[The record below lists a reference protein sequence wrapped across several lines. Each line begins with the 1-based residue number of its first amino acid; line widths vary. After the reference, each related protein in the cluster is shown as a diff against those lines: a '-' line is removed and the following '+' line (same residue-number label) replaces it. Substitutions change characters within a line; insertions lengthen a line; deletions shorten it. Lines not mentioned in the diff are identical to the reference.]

1 MQLPQRSVL
10 TFATSRT
17 NMLQIENFNPF
28 YFSEVETML
37 KAKFGNQQGMDGTIV
52 VLGSNDSN
60 ITPEQWRQQH
70 PGSRLVVFNLEQ
82 LYKGSP
88 WLTNKVLAWLK
99 GADEIWDYDVENINF
114 LYAIGIRASYVPME
128 YTEELKYTSVYN
140 GPKDID
146 VLFYGA
152 PTDRRLKIL
161 QSWMGMSQKHAVT
174 MVATGIS
181 GKLLEHYIH
190 RSKII
195 LNLHA
200 FEGSYRQ
207 EQVRIFVPVI
217 NGCCVVSENSSR
229 NEFST
234 AIVESSTKGMN
245 ATLKNLLKSGDWEK
259 VGKNAPETYKIHC
272 SNRFRSGLR

>member
-1 MQLPQRSVL
+1 MFTV
-10 TFATSRT
+10 
-17 NMLQIENFNPF
+17 ENYNPF
-28 YFSEVETML
+28 VFAEVEAML
-37 KAKFGNQQGMDGTIV
+37 KARYATMPGMENTVV
-52 VLGSNDSN
+52 VLGSNVSMLM
-60 ITPEQWRQQH
+60 PEQFRQQH
-70 PGSRLVVFNLEQ
+70 MGMRMVVYNLEQ
-82 LYKGSP
+82 LFKGSP
-88 WLTNKVLAWLK
+88 WLNNKTLAWLRA
-99 GADEIWDYDVENINF
+99 ADEVWDYDTENLNF
-114 LYAIGIRASYVPME
+114 LYANGIRASYVPME
-128 YTEELKYTSVYN
+128 YVDALKYTSVYN
-140 GPKDID
+140 GQKDID

-161 QSWMGMSQKHAVT
+161 QSWMGMSQHHAVT

-200 FEGSYRQ
+200 FDNSYRQ

-217 NGCCVVSENSSR
+217 NGCCVVSEQSSR

-234 AIVESSTKGMN
+234 AIVESSTRHLN
-245 ATLKNLLKSGDWEK
+245 STLKALLKSGDWEK
-259 VGKNAPETYKIHC
+259 VGLNAPDTYKIHC